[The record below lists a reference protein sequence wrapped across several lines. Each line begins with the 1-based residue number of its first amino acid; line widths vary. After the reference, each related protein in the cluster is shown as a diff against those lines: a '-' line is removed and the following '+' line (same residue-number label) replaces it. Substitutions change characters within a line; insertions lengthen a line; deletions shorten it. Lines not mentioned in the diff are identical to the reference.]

1 MNGANHHRSGGGGWG
16 KVEGEHKMYVI
27 QLITHPNASVENV
40 GVAVVTEPIVNKRT
54 KSGDCIGIVV
64 L

>member
-1 MNGANHHRSGGGGWG
+1 M
-16 KVEGEHKMYVI
+16 EGEHKMYDI
-27 QLITHPNASVENV
+27 QMITHPNASVENV